1 MTLHVAFLVFVS
13 WDFCC
18 FDSVVVVVVGGGG
31 RGGRQERVCLGVEG
45 GGRYSFEFLVQFSLR
60 YVIMCVCVCVCV
72 CVCRTYILQINCT
85 KYVYVIGIIMR
96 GCVGVF
102 NPYTLWARV
111 LHIF

>member
-45 GGRYSFEFLVQFSLR
+45 GGGDIRLNFWCSLVCG
-60 YVIMCVCVCVCV
+60 M
-72 CVCRTYILQINCT
+72 
-85 KYVYVIGIIMR
+85 
-96 GCVGVF
+96 
-102 NPYTLWARV
+102 
-111 LHIF
+111 

>member
-45 GGRYSFEFLVQFSLR
+45 GGE
-60 YVIMCVCVCVCV
+60 
-72 CVCRTYILQINCT
+72 
-85 KYVYVIGIIMR
+85 
-96 GCVGVF
+96 
-102 NPYTLWARV
+102 
-111 LHIF
+111 IFV